1 MTTKIKP
8 QTYMKQEDKAL
19 RVKHMRLLEKFLRS
33 SATILKL
40 ENFNYD
46 LFEKRSKKIYGLIQN
61 LKEMRVDSSYLKSL
75 KNFTELTMRTID
87 NEDLKIE
94 EKRNILLKEVNLIDK
109 NKNKKAYKKSKHKNL
124 FNES

>member
-1 MTTKIKP
+1 MI
-8 QTYMKQEDKAL
+8 QEDKAL

-46 LFEKRSKKIYGLIQN
+46 LFEQRSRKIYGLIQN

-87 NEDLKIE
+87 NEDLKTQ
-94 EKRNILLKEVNLIDK
+94 EKRDILLKEVNLIDK
-109 NKNKKAYKKSKHKNL
+109 NKNRTIYKKEKHRKDRYII
-124 FNES
+124 

>member
-1 MTTKIKP
+1 
-8 QTYMKQEDKAL
+8 MKQIDKSL

-46 LFEKRSKKIYGLIQN
+46 LFEKRSRKIYSLIQN

-87 NEDLKIE
+87 NEVLKTQ
-94 EKRNILLKEVNLIDK
+94 EKRDILLKEVNLIDK
-109 NKNKKAYKKSKHKNL
+109 NKNRTIYKKDKHKKI
-124 FNES
+124 EIY